1 MSAAEIRCGVVGVG
15 HLGRLH
21 ARILSGLPGAVLAGV
36 MDAVPER
43 AEAVAR
49 EYRCTA
55 CPTLESLLDRD
66 IRFAV
71 VATPTEH
78 HYEIG
83 RALLA
88 AGVATLIE
96 KPFTRTIAEADA
108 LLEIARASTGGFVGV
123 GHVERFNP
131 VVQAARRHVKNPLF
145 IECDRVHPFS
155 FRSMDVGVVLDLMIH
170 DLDLVHWLAGG
181 RMTEME
187 AVGASVL
194 SGSEDMAFAR
204 LRFANGCTAL
214 LRASR
219 VSLRKVRKLRIF
231 CEDLYVSLDYLAR
244 TGMKIRVKD
253 GAPARLAAL
262 AAEGPPSLPFADFLD
277 IEDLA
282 VEEAEPLRAELDA
295 FVAAVRNGAPPPVG
309 GDVGREALACAL
321 RIGEAIQRHQSS
333 VREMRGGLTT
343 QPPE

>member
-1 MSAAEIRCGVVGVG
+1 
-15 HLGRLH
+15 
-21 ARILSGLPGAVLAGV
+21 
-36 MDAVPER
+36 
-43 AEAVAR
+43 
-49 EYRCTA
+49 
-55 CPTLESLLDRD
+55 
-66 IRFAV
+66 
-71 VATPTEH
+71 
-78 HYEIG
+78 
-83 RALLA
+83 
-88 AGVATLIE
+88 
-96 KPFTRTIAEADA
+96 
-108 LLEIARASTGGFVGV
+108 
-123 GHVERFNP
+123 
-131 VVQAARRHVKNPLF
+131 
-145 IECDRVHPFS
+145 
-155 FRSMDVGVVLDLMIH
+155 VGVVLDLMIH